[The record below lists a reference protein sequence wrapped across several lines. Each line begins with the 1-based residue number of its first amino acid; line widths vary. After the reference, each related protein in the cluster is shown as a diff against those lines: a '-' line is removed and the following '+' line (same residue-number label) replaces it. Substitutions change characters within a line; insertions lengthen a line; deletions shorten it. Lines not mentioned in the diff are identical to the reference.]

1 MRIIGPPLRVAA
13 AVLAAIGSSVL
24 QVPPAHG
31 QAQAPANVL
40 RVVPH
45 ADLTLLDPVWAPIV
59 ITRQYGLMVFEQ
71 LFAWDSKLESKPQMV
86 ESWTTSPDGLVWRFL
101 LRDGLRFHDGSPVS
115 SADAVASLKRWMG
128 RDLVGTKLASYAS
141 GVEAID
147 DKTFEIRL
155 NKPFPAML
163 FALGSGVAM
172 IPVIMRA
179 KDIEADPTK
188 PITTA
193 IGSGPFRF
201 NHAARISGALTV
213 FDRNN
218 DYVPRK
224 ETPDG
229 LAGARLVKVDRVE
242 WKVIPDAS
250 TAAAAL
256 QAGEVDMW
264 EQPALDLL
272 LLLERNR
279 NIKLQK
285 LTEMSNTA
293 LLRPNSLH
301 PPFNNPK
308 ARLALAYIV
317 NQRDV
322 MAAGFGDE
330 KYWKACNS
338 FYVCGGPYGTTVG
351 AENLGPDLEKA
362 KQLLAEAGYKGE
374 KLTYIATTE
383 IGWIGRQAEVM
394 ADAMRKAGMNI
405 DLVIADWGT
414 TAGRQSNKGTP
425 AQGGWHLLNT
435 GSSGPTMHHP
445 LTNIGTNMA
454 CDGRNFAGWPC
465 DEEAERLR
473 QAFLDASDAERP
485 TALDRLHRRLA
496 ETQPY
501 RVLGQYDQPVA
512 MRSNVNGMLSAA
524 VMVYWNIVKQ

>member
-1 MRIIGPPLRVAA
+1 MKLPGSVARFAAA
-13 AVLAAIGSSVL
+13 AVAVLTVATAAP
-24 QVPPAHG
+24 QAQA

-59 ITRQYGLMVFEQ
+59 ITRQYGLMVYEQ
-71 LFAWDSKLESKPQMV
+71 LFAWDSKLDAKPQMV
-86 ESWTTSPDGLVWRFL
+86 ESWTTSLDGLVWRFV
-101 LRDGLRFHDGSPVS
+101 LRDGLKFHDGSPVA
-115 SADAVASLKRWMG
+115 SADAVASLRRWMG

-141 GVEAID
+141 GVEAVD
-147 DKTFEIRL
+147 GKTFEIRL
-155 NKPFPAML
+155 KRPFPAML

-172 IPVIMRA
+172 IPVVMRA
-179 KDIEADPTK
+179 KDIETDPTK

-201 NHAARISGALTV
+201 NHGARVSGALTV
-213 FDRNN
+213 FDRNT

-224 ETPDG
+224 EAPDG
-229 LAGARLVKVDRVE
+229 LAGARLAKVDRVE
-242 WKVIPDAS
+242 WRVIPDAS

-272 LLLERNR
+272 PLLERNR

-285 LTEMSNTA
+285 LTEMSNITM
-293 LLRPNSLH
+293 LRPNSLH

-317 NQRDV
+317 DQRDV

-330 KYWKACNS
+330 KNWKTCNS
-338 FYVCGGPYGTTVG
+338 YFVCGGPYGTTAG
-351 AENLGPDLEKA
+351 AEELGQNLAKA

-383 IGWIGRQAEVM
+383 IAWIGRQAEVM

-425 AQGGWHLLNT
+425 AQGGWHILNT

-445 LTNIGTNMA
+445 LTNIGTNMS

-473 QAFLDASDAERP
+473 QAFLDASDVERP
-485 TALDRLHRRLA
+485 ATLERLHRRLA
-496 ETQPY
+496 EVQPY

-512 MRSNVNGMLSAA
+512 MRSNVNGMLSSA
-524 VMVYWNIVKQ
+524 VMVYWNIAKQ

>member
-1 MRIIGPPLRVAA
+1 MAIRQGMMRLAA
-13 AVLAAIGSSVL
+13 AGIAAIGL
-24 QVPPAHG
+24 AAAPPA
-31 QAQAPANVL
+31 QAQSQAPANVL

-45 ADLTLLDPVWAPIV
+45 ADLTQLDPAWAPIA

-71 LFAWDSKLESKPQMV
+71 LFAWDSKLDAEPQMV
-86 ESWTTSPDGLVWRFL
+86 ESWTTSPDGLVWRFV
-101 LRDGLRFHDGSPVS
+101 LRDGLRFHDGTPVTS
-115 SADAVASLKRWMG
+115 TDVLASLKRWMG
-128 RDLVGTKLASYAS
+128 RDLVGTKLASYGAS
-141 GVEAID
+141 VEAID
-147 DKTFEIRL
+147 ARTFEIRL
-155 NKPFPAML
+155 TKPFPAML
-163 FALGSGVAM
+163 FALGSGVAL

-179 KDIEADPTK
+179 RDVEADPGK
-188 PITTA
+188 PVTTA

-201 NHAARISGALTV
+201 NHGARISGALTV
-213 FDRNN
+213 FDRNT

-224 ETPDG
+224 EAPDG
-229 LAGARLVKVDRVE
+229 LAGARLAKVDRLE
-242 WKVIPDAS
+242 WRVIPDAS

-256 QAGEVDMW
+256 QAGEVDIW
-264 EQPALDLL
+264 ESPSLDLL
-272 LLLERNR
+272 PVLERNR
-279 NIKLQK
+279 NIRLQK
-285 LTEMSNTA
+285 LTELSNIA
-293 LLRPNSLH
+293 MLRPNSLH

-308 ARLALAYIV
+308 ARQALAYIV

-330 KYWKACNS
+330 RNWKTCNS
-338 FYVCGGPYGTTVG
+338 YYVCGGPYGSLAG

-362 KQLLAEAGYKGE
+362 KQLLREAGYNGE

-383 IGWIGRQAEVM
+383 IAWIGRQAEVM

-435 GSSGPTMHHP
+435 GSNGPTMHHP

-473 QAFLDASDAERP
+473 QAFLDATDAERP
-485 TALDRLHRRLA
+485 AALERLHRRLA
-496 ETQPY
+496 EMQPY

-512 MRSNVNGMLSAA
+512 MRSNVTGLLSSA
-524 VMVYWNIVKQ
+524 VIVYWNISKQ

>member
-229 LAGARLVKVDRVE
+229 LAGARLAKVDRVE

-272 LLLERNR
+272 PLLERNR

-473 QAFLDASDAERP
+473 QTFLDASDAERP

>member
-1 MRIIGPPLRVAA
+1 MRITGSAMRLAA
-13 AVLAAIGSSVL
+13 AGLAAIGLSAA
-24 QVPPAHG
+24 VPQQAHA

-71 LFAWDSKLESKPQMV
+71 LFAWDSKLEAKPQMV
-86 ESWTTSPDGLVWRFL
+86 ESWTTTPDGLAWRFV
-101 LRDGLRFHDGSPVS
+101 LRDGLKFHDGSPVT

-147 DKTFEIRL
+147 GKTFEIRL
-155 NKPFPAML
+155 NKPFPGML

-179 KDIEADPTK
+179 RDIEADPTK
-188 PITTA
+188 PVITA

-201 NHAARISGALTV
+201 NHAARVSGALTV
-213 FDRNN
+213 FDRNT

-224 ETPDG
+224 EAPDG
-229 LAGARLVKVDRVE
+229 LTGARLARVDRVE

-272 LLLERNR
+272 PVLERNR

-285 LTEMSNTA
+285 LTEMSNVA

-308 ARLALAYIV
+308 ARQALAYIID
-317 NQRDV
+317 QRDV

-330 KYWKACNS
+330 KYWKTCNS
-338 FYVCGGPYGTTVG
+338 FYVCGGPYGSTAG
-351 AENLGPDLEKA
+351 AEGLGQNFEKA
-362 KQLLAEAGYKGE
+362 RQLLKEAGYNGE

-383 IGWIGRQAEVM
+383 IAWIGRQAEVM

-465 DEEAERLR
+465 DEEAEKLR
-473 QAFLDASDAERP
+473 QAFLDSTDAERP
-485 TALDRLHRRLA
+485 AALERLHRRLA
-496 ETQPY
+496 EMQPY

-512 MRSNVNGMLSAA
+512 MRTNVNGMLSSA
-524 VMVYWNIVKQ
+524 VMVYWNIGKQ